1 MAEEKKAEKKDRFKL
16 AKEFKAF
23 ISRGN
28 VLDMAVGLII
38 GSAFTAIVNSLVG
51 DLLMPLLGL
60 LTGKMDFS
68 QLKLVLQPA
77 VEEVLDETGAVVTPA
92 VAEISL
98 NYGSYIQSVISFLL
112 NITTNKQPQPQQPAN
127 PPPQADQQK
136 PQADTKKDEVKK
148 EEVKKE
154 EEPKPEPKP
163 DPQIVLLTEI
173 RDLLKEKE
181 TSVDK

>member
-77 VEEVLDETGAVVTPA
+77 VEEGLDETGAVVTPA

-98 NYGSYIQSVISFLL
+98 NYGSFIQSVISFLL
-112 NITTNKQPQPQQPAN
+112 IAL
-127 PPPQADQQK
+127 AVFIL
-136 PQADTKKDEVKK
+136 VKAISK
-148 EEVKKE
+148 LLRKKE

>member
-1 MAEEKKAEKKDRFKL
+1 MAEEKKVEKKDRFKL

-92 VAEISL
+92 VTEISL
-98 NYGSYIQSVISFLL
+98 NYGSFIQSVISFLL
-112 NITTNKQPQPQQPAN
+112 IAL
-127 PPPQADQQK
+127 AVFIL
-136 PQADTKKDEVKK
+136 VKAISK
-148 EEVKKE
+148 FHRKKE

>member
-1 MAEEKKAEKKDRFKL
+1 MAEEKTESKKKDKMKL

-77 VEEVLDETGAVVTPA
+77 VEEVLDEATGEVVTPA

-98 NYGSYIQSVISFLL
+98 NYGAFIQSIISFLL
-112 NITTNKQPQPQQPAN
+112 IALAVFILIKFIS
-127 PPPQADQQK
+127 K
-136 PQADTKKDEVKK
+136 LHRKKK
-148 EEVKKE
+148 

-173 RDLLKEKE
+173 RDLLKNENKVN
-181 TSVDK
+181 S

>member
-1 MAEEKKAEKKDRFKL
+1 MAEERKAEKKDRFKL

-98 NYGSYIQSVISFLL
+98 NYGSFIQSVISFLL
-112 NITTNKQPQPQQPAN
+112 IAL
-127 PPPQADQQK
+127 AVFIL
-136 PQADTKKDEVKK
+136 VKAISK
-148 EEVKKE
+148 LHRQKE
-154 EEPKPEPKP
+154 EEPQPEPKP

>member
-1 MAEEKKAEKKDRFKL
+1 MAEEKTEPKKKDKMKL

-77 VEEVLDETGAVVTPA
+77 VEEILDEATGEVVTPA

-98 NYGSYIQSVISFLL
+98 NYGAFIQSIISFLL
-112 NITTNKQPQPQQPAN
+112 IALAVFILIKFIS
-127 PPPQADQQK
+127 K
-136 PQADTKKDEVKK
+136 LHRKKK
-148 EEVKKE
+148 

-173 RDLLKEKE
+173 RDLLKNENKVN
-181 TSVDK
+181 S

>member
-1 MAEEKKAEKKDRFKL
+1 MAEEKKVEKKEKFKL

-23 ISRGN
+23 ISKGN
-28 VLDMAVGLII
+28 VIDMAVGLII

-77 VEEVLDETGAVVTPA
+77 VEEVLDDTGAVVTPA

-98 NYGSYIQSVISFLL
+98 NYGSFIQSVISFLL
-112 NITTNKQPQPQQPAN
+112 IAAAVFILVKIIS
-127 PPPQADQQK
+127 K
-136 PQADTKKDEVKK
+136 LHRKKK
-148 EEVKKE
+148 

-181 TSVDK
+181 ASKNK

>member
-1 MAEEKKAEKKDRFKL
+1 MADKNEQKDKFKL

-51 DLLMPLLGL
+51 DLLMPVLGL
-60 LTGKMDFS
+60 ITGKMDFS
-68 QLKLVLQPA
+68 QLKLILQPA
-77 VEEVLDETGAVVTPA
+77 VEEVLDEAGNVITPA

-98 NYGSYIQSVISFLL
+98 NYGSFIQSIISFLL
-112 NITTNKQPQPQQPAN
+112 IALAVFSLVKVLSKLQR
-127 PPPQADQQK
+127 
-136 PQADTKKDEVKK
+136 KKK
-148 EEVKKE
+148 

-181 TSVDK
+181 DSKV

>member
-1 MAEEKKAEKKDRFKL
+1 MAEEKKPEQNKDKFKL

-23 ISRGN
+23 ISKGN

-51 DLLMPLLGL
+51 DLLMPVLGL
-60 LTGKMDFS
+60 ITGKVDFS
-68 QLKLVLQPA
+68 ELKLVIQPA
-77 VEEVLDETGAVVTPA
+77 VEEVLNEAGEIVTPG
-92 VAEISL
+92 VAEISI
-98 NYGSYIQSVISFLL
+98 NYGAFIQSIISFLL
-112 NITTNKQPQPQQPAN
+112 IALSVFALLKVIS
-127 PPPQADQQK
+127 K
-136 PQADTKKDEVKK
+136 LHRKKK
-148 EEVKKE
+148 

-181 TSVDK
+181 TSANK

>member
-1 MAEEKKAEKKDRFKL
+1 MAEEKTEAKKKDKFKL
-16 AKEFKAF
+16 AKEFKTF

-51 DLLMPLLGL
+51 DLLMPVLGL

-77 VEEVLDETGAVVTPA
+77 VEEVVDEATGEVVTPA

-98 NYGSYIQSVISFLL
+98 NYGAFIQSIISFLL
-112 NITTNKQPQPQQPAN
+112 IALAVFILVKFIS
-127 PPPQADQQK
+127 K
-136 PQADTKKDEVKK
+136 LHRKKK
-148 EEVKKE
+148 

-173 RDLLKEKE
+173 RDLLKNDSKINN
-181 TSVDK
+181 

>member
-38 GSAFTAIVNSLVG
+38 GSAFTAIVNSL
-51 DLLMPLLGL
+51 LMPLLGL
-60 LTGKMDFS
+60 LIGKMDFS

-98 NYGSYIQSVISFLL
+98 NYGSFIQSVISFLL
-112 NITTNKQPQPQQPAN
+112 IAL
-127 PPPQADQQK
+127 AVFIL
-136 PQADTKKDEVKK
+136 VKAISK
-148 EEVKKE
+148 LHRKKE

>member
-68 QLKLVLQPA
+68 QLKLVLRPA

-98 NYGSYIQSVISFLL
+98 NYGSFIQSVISFLL
-112 NITTNKQPQPQQPAN
+112 IAL
-127 PPPQADQQK
+127 AVFIL
-136 PQADTKKDEVKK
+136 VKAISK
-148 EEVKKE
+148 LHRKKE

-173 RDLLKEKE
+173 RDLLKETE

>member
-1 MAEEKKAEKKDRFKL
+1 MAEEKKVEKKDRFKL

-98 NYGSYIQSVISFLL
+98 NYGSVISFLL
-112 NITTNKQPQPQQPAN
+112 IAL
-127 PPPQADQQK
+127 AVFIL
-136 PQADTKKDEVKK
+136 VKAISK
-148 EEVKKE
+148 LHRKKE

>member
-1 MAEEKKAEKKDRFKL
+1 MAEEKKPEQKKDKFKL

-23 ISRGN
+23 ISKGN

-51 DLLMPLLGL
+51 DLLMPVLGL
-60 LTGKMDFS
+60 ITGKVDFS
-68 QLKLVLQPA
+68 ELKLVIQPA
-77 VEEVLDETGAVVTPA
+77 VEEVLNDAGEVVTPG
-92 VAEISL
+92 VAEISI
-98 NYGSYIQSVISFLL
+98 NYGAFIQSIISFLL
-112 NITTNKQPQPQQPAN
+112 IALAVFALLKVIS
-127 PPPQADQQK
+127 K
-136 PQADTKKDEVKK
+136 LHRKKK
-148 EEVKKE
+148 

-181 TSVDK
+181 TSANK

>member
-60 LTGKMDFS
+60 LIGKMDFS

-92 VAEISL
+92 VAELRLVHSVG
-98 NYGSYIQSVISFLL
+98 YKFPSYRAGCFHSCEGYL
-112 NITTNKQPQPQQPAN
+112 KA
-127 PPPQADQQK
+127 PPQEGRRA
-136 PQADTKKDEVKK
+136 QA
-148 EEVKKE
+148 
-154 EEPKPEPKP
+154 
-163 DPQIVLLTEI
+163 
-173 RDLLKEKE
+173 RA
-181 TSVDK
+181 

>member
-1 MAEEKKAEKKDRFKL
+1 
-16 AKEFKAF
+16 
-23 ISRGN
+23 
-28 VLDMAVGLII
+28 
-38 GSAFTAIVNSLVG
+38 
-51 DLLMPLLGL
+51 MPLLGL

-98 NYGSYIQSVISFLL
+98 NYGSFIQSVISFLL
-112 NITTNKQPQPQQPAN
+112 IAL
-127 PPPQADQQK
+127 AVFIL
-136 PQADTKKDEVKK
+136 VKAISK
-148 EEVKKE
+148 LHRKKE

-181 TSVDK
+181 TSVDT

>member
-1 MAEEKKAEKKDRFKL
+1 MREEKKAEKKDRFKL

-98 NYGSYIQSVISFLL
+98 NYGSFIQSVISFLL
-112 NITTNKQPQPQQPAN
+112 IAL
-127 PPPQADQQK
+127 AVFIL
-136 PQADTKKDEVKK
+136 VK
-148 EEVKKE
+148 
-154 EEPKPEPKP
+154 
-163 DPQIVLLTEI
+163 TEI

>member
-98 NYGSYIQSVISFLL
+98 NYGSFIQSVISFLL
-112 NITTNKQPQPQQPAN
+112 IALADVILAKAISQLPRKKQ
-127 PPPQADQQK
+127 
-136 PQADTKKDEVKK
+136 
-148 EEVKKE
+148 
-154 EEPKPEPKP
+154 EEPMPEPKP

>member
-1 MAEEKKAEKKDRFKL
+1 MAEEKKPEQKKDKFKL

-23 ISRGN
+23 ISKGN

-51 DLLMPLLGL
+51 DLLMPVLGL
-60 LTGKMDFS
+60 ITGKMDFS
-68 QLKLVLQPA
+68 ELKLVIQPA
-77 VEEVLDETGAVVTPA
+77 VEEVLNEAGEVVTPG
-92 VAEISL
+92 VAEISI
-98 NYGSYIQSVISFLL
+98 NYGAFIQSIISFLL
-112 NITTNKQPQPQQPAN
+112 IALAVFALLKVIS
-127 PPPQADQQK
+127 K
-136 PQADTKKDEVKK
+136 LHRKKK
-148 EEVKKE
+148 

-181 TSVDK
+181 TSANK

>member
-60 LTGKMDFS
+60 LIGKMDFS

-98 NYGSYIQSVISFLL
+98 NYGSFIQSVISFLL
-112 NITTNKQPQPQQPAN
+112 IALAVFIIVKAN
-127 PPPQADQQK
+127 SK
-136 PQADTKKDEVKK
+136 LHR
-148 EEVKKE
+148 KKE

>member
-1 MAEEKKAEKKDRFKL
+1 MAEEKKPEQKKDKFKL

-23 ISRGN
+23 ISKGN

-51 DLLMPLLGL
+51 DLLMPVLGL
-60 LTGKMDFS
+60 ITGKMDFS
-68 QLKLVLQPA
+68 ELKLIIQPA
-77 VEEVLDETGAVVTPA
+77 VEEVLNEAGEVVTPG
-92 VAEISL
+92 VAEISI
-98 NYGSYIQSVISFLL
+98 NYGAFIQSIISFLL
-112 NITTNKQPQPQQPAN
+112 IALAVFALLKVIS
-127 PPPQADQQK
+127 K
-136 PQADTKKDEVKK
+136 LHRKKK
-148 EEVKKE
+148 

-181 TSVDK
+181 TTENK

>member
-1 MAEEKKAEKKDRFKL
+1 MAEEKKPEQNKDKFKL

-23 ISRGN
+23 ISKGN

-51 DLLMPLLGL
+51 DLLMPVLGL
-60 LTGKMDFS
+60 ITGKVDFS
-68 QLKLVLQPA
+68 ELKLVIQPA
-77 VEEVLDETGAVVTPA
+77 VEEVLNEAGEIVTPG
-92 VAEISL
+92 VAEISI
-98 NYGSYIQSVISFLL
+98 NYGAFIQSIISFLL
-112 NITTNKQPQPQQPAN
+112 IALSVFALLKVIS
-127 PPPQADQQK
+127 K
-136 PQADTKKDEVKK
+136 LHRKKK
-148 EEVKKE
+148 

-181 TSVDK
+181 ISANK

>member
-1 MAEEKKAEKKDRFKL
+1 MIRTGLSAQKILIERDITMAEEKKVEKKDKFKL
-16 AKEFKAF
+16 VKEFKAF
-23 ISRGN
+23 ISKGN
-28 VLDMAVGLII
+28 VIDMAVGLII

-77 VEEVLDETGAVVTPA
+77 VEEVLDDTGAVVTPA

-98 NYGSYIQSVISFLL
+98 NYGSFIQSVISFLL
-112 NITTNKQPQPQQPAN
+112 IAAAVFILVKIISKLHRKKQ
-127 PPPQADQQK
+127 
-136 PQADTKKDEVKK
+136 
-148 EEVKKE
+148 

-181 TSVDK
+181 ASKNK